1 MKIKVSEAT
10 PLQLDWL
17 VAKAAQM
24 PVVVMCNPTWA
35 VPVYVATNE
44 TGLYTFAPATNWE
57 QGGPI
62 IEREGI
68 ELHGSI
74 LDAGNCWAQFYR
86 PHTTFDGGARH
97 YHRQEGS
104 TPLIAAMRCFICSRF
119 GEIVEVP
126 DELLESF

>member
-10 PLQLDWL
+10 NTQLDWA
-17 VAKAAQM
+17 VAKALGR
-24 PVVVMCNPTWA
+24 NPLVNDKNSFFIFGTKGEWFSPSTDWA
-35 VPVYVATNE
+35 
-44 TGLYTFAPATNWE
+44 

-97 YHRQEGS
+97 YHRQEGP

-119 GEIVEVP
+119 GAIVEVP